1 MRAPF
6 QILALPYRKRGEA
19 WEFCVFHR
27 TEPDEW
33 QFASGGGED
42 DETPDQAAL
51 REIWEETGFRA
62 EHLTRLS
69 SVSAV
74 PANVFREDARAHWPM
89 DTYVVPEYH
98 FAYECT
104 QEIVLSHE
112 HRECVWLTY
121 PDAQRRLK
129 WDSNKTALYELWCIL
144 NGRLEKT
151 LVE

>member
-1 MRAPF
+1 MRATF
-6 QILALPYRKRGEA
+6 QILALPYRKKGEA

-33 QFASGGGED
+33 QFTSGGGED
-42 DETPDQAAL
+42 DETPEQAAL
-51 REIWEETGFRA
+51 REIWEETGFHA

-69 SVSAV
+69 SVSYV
-74 PANVFREDARAHWPM
+74 PANVFREDARAHWPK
-89 DTYVVPEYH
+89 DIYVVPEYH

-129 WDSNKTALYELWCIL
+129 WDSNKTALYELWCRL

-151 LVE
+151 PVE